1 MPNTF
6 QAPAI
11 LRLPEVRRRTGRSTS
26 SIYADMQRG
35 NFPRPIKLGAQAV
48 GWLETE
54 ISDWTSARIRER
66 DAEAQS

>member
-1 MPNTF
+1 MPNTS

-11 LRLPEVRRRTGRSTS
+11 LRLPEVRRRPGRSTS

-35 NFPRPIKLGAQAV
+35 AFPRPIKLGAQAV

-54 ISDWTSARIRER
+54 IFDWTAARIRER
-66 DAEAQS
+66 DSVARS